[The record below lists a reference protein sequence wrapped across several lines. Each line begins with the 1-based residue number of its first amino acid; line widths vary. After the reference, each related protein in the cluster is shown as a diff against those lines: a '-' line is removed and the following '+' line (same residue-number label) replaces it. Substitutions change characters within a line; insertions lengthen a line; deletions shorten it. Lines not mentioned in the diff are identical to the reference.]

1 MTRKELKLKAKA
13 SLSGNWGTAIGAGM
27 LMFLVIFAAILVE
40 AIIILAV
47 LVALAGE
54 GASSEVTYESSIASA
69 LLSGAVSAGWAW
81 FYINMIR
88 GNQVRVSDAFY
99 GFKKFWR
106 NFWANFLIG
115 LFTFLWML
123 LFIIPGIIK
132 SYSYAMT
139 FYIFA
144 DNPDMKANDAIT
156 KSREMMDGHK
166 MELFLLHLSFIG
178 WMILGAFTFGVL
190 YIWLIPYMDATIAA
204 FYDSIKGESQPN
216 VVEGEEEPA
225 IAMLEE

>member
-13 SLSGNWGTAIGAGM
+13 SLSGNWGTAIGTLLLLMAISFVAAYIPFGAFIVAGPIGVGCAFMFTSM
-27 LMFLVIFAAILVE
+27 LR
-40 AIIILAV
+40 
-47 LVALAGE
+47 GKK
-54 GASSEVTYESSIASA
+54 
-69 LLSGAVSAGWAW
+69 
-81 FYINMIR
+81 INV
-88 GNQVRVSDAFY
+88 GDGFE
-99 GFKKFWR
+99 GFK
-106 NFWANFLIG
+106 NFGNACITGVLMNVYIM
-115 LFTFLWML
+115 LWTL
-123 LFIIPGIIK
+123 LFIIPGYVK

-139 FYIFA
+139 CYILA

-190 YIWLIPYMDATIAA
+190 YIWLIPYMDATTAA
-204 FYDSIKGESQPN
+204 FYESIKGESQPN